1 MLKTHSKSAHNKFLL
16 TLAFS
21 IVSFVIT
28 ISSVGAVFYFFRFV
42 NRSPMLDIERLPP
55 HIEQLVI
62 GLISLTF
69 VFFASMFFKRFIL
82 NPLYEIYGVLDEIAG
97 GNYKVKITPK
107 GIRTIRTVSK
117 RINNMANELD
127 SVEIMRNDFISN
139 FSHEF
144 KTPIVS
150 VEGFAKM
157 LKEKSLSEA
166 EREEYLDIIISES
179 HRLAELSN
187 NILNLNKLENQKIA
201 SGKTKFNVSEQI
213 RLVVATLYH
222 KCTEKDIKVEFNGDD
237 YNIFAN
243 EHLLQQLWI
252 NLTDNAVKYSEKGG
266 SVEIYASK
274 KGENLI
280 FRFVDHGIGMT
291 ENDLQHAFD
300 KFYQGD
306 LNHKSVGN
314 GIGLPVAKKICEL
327 HDGEIRILQTE
338 NGGVTIEVTLP
349 CLV

>member
-69 VFFASMFFKRFIL
+69 GFFASMFFKRFLL

>member
-1 MLKTHSKSAHNKFLL
+1 MLKTHSKSAHNKFFL
-16 TLAFS
+16 TLVFS

-69 VFFASMFFKRFIL
+69 GFFASMFFKRFIL

-107 GIRTIRTVSK
+107 GIRTIRTVSR
-117 RINNMANELD
+117 RINNMASELD

-157 LKEKSLSEA
+157 LKEKNLSEA

-222 KCTEKDIKVEFNGDD
+222 KCTEKDITVEFNGDD

-252 NLTDNAVKYSEKGG
+252 NLTDNAIKYSEKGG
-266 SVEIYASK
+266 SVEIYALK

-291 ENDLQHAFD
+291 ENDFQHAFD

-327 HDGEIRILQTE
+327 HDGEICILQTE
-338 NGGVTIEVTLP
+338 NGGVTTEVTLP

>member
-1 MLKTHSKSAHNKFLL
+1 MKKQNKSRRDKLHLIF
-16 TLAFS
+16 AFS
-21 IVSFVIT
+21 VISFIITVS
-28 ISSVGAVFYFFRFV
+28 SMGAVVYFFRFV
-42 NRSPMLDIERLPP
+42 QNSPSLDFERLPR
-55 HIEQLVI
+55 HIEQVVI
-62 GLISLTF
+62 GVISLAFGFLTSLIFKSF
-69 VFFASMFFKRFIL
+69 VL
-82 NPLYEIYGVLDEIAG
+82 DPLYEIYGVLDEIAQ

-107 GIRTIRTVSK
+107 GIRTVRTVYK
-117 RINNMANELD
+117 RINNMASELD

-157 LKEKSLSEA
+157 LKEKNLTES

-201 SGKTKFNVSEQI
+201 SGKTEFNVSEQI

-222 KCTEKDIKVEFNGDD
+222 KCTDKNITVEFDGED
-237 YNIFAN
+237 YTIFAN
-243 EHLLQQLWI
+243 ENLLQQLWI
-252 NLTDNAVKYSEKGG
+252 NLTDNAIKYSEEGG
-266 SVEIYASK
+266 SVEISVSK
-274 KGENLI
+274 KAENLV
-280 FRFVDHGIGMT
+280 FHFVDHGRGMT
-291 ENDLQHAFD
+291 ENDMQHAFE

-306 LNHKSVGN
+306 LNHKSIGN

-327 HDGEIRILQTE
+327 HEGEIRIFQTE
-338 NGGVTIEVTLP
+338 NGGVTVEVTLP
-349 CLV
+349 CFN

>member
-1 MLKTHSKSAHNKFLL
+1 MKMRSKSRQNKFYLI
-16 TLAFS
+16 LAFS
-21 IVSFVIT
+21 VVSFIIT
-28 ISSVGAVFYFFRFV
+28 ISSVGAVLYFFRFV
-42 NRSPMLDIERLPP
+42 DRVSFLDFERLPR
-55 HIEQLVI
+55 HIEQIVI
-62 GLISLTF
+62 GVISLGFGFLT
-69 VFFASMFFKRFIL
+69 SLLFKKFIL
-82 NPLYEIYGVLDEIAG
+82 DPLYEIYGVLDEIAC

-107 GIRTIRTVSK
+107 GIRTVRTVSK
-117 RINNMANELD
+117 RINNMASELD

-157 LKEKSLSEA
+157 LKEKNLTEA

-201 SGKTKFNVSEQI
+201 SGKTEFNVSEQI

-222 KCTEKDIKVEFNGDD
+222 KCTDKNITVEFDGED
-237 YNIFAN
+237 YTVFAN
-243 EHLLQQLWI
+243 ENLLQQLWI
-252 NLTDNAVKYSEKGG
+252 NLTDNAIKYSEEGG
-266 SVEIYASK
+266 SVEISVSK
-274 KGENLI
+274 KAENLV
-280 FRFVDHGIGMT
+280 FYFVDHGRGMT
-291 ENDLQHAFD
+291 ENDMQHAFE

-306 LNHKSVGN
+306 LNHKSIGN

-327 HDGEIRILQTE
+327 HEGEIRILQTE
-338 NGGVTIEVTLP
+338 NGGVTVEVTLP
-349 CLV
+349 CFN